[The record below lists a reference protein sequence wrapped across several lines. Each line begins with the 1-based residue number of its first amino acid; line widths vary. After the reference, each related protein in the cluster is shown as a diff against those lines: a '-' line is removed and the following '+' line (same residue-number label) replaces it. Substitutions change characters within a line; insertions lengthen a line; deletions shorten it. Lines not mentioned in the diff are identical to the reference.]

1 MNIQTLAQT
10 GVNSFL
16 IEKCDASRM
25 PDGYFYIRK
34 DDAPEWVREIIKE
47 THDNGDMLPDDYK
60 YQFVVDALEAL
71 ADSDDVDNARS
82 IMHDGVDIT
91 TSRLLHWVQSH
102 GYRKAYADDH
112 IQEFSPETLDAILM
126 GGQYMEREEV
136 FQVVLSRIE
145 NLIHRVCVI

>member
-1 MNIQTLAQT
+1 MNIQTIAQT
-10 GVNSFL
+10 GVNSFS
-16 IEKCDASRM
+16 IKKCDVSRM

-34 DDAPEWVREIIKE
+34 DDAPEWVVEIVREA
-47 THDNGDMLPDDYK
+47 HDNGDMFPDDYK

-102 GYRKAYADDH
+102 GYRKAYAADH
-112 IQEFSPETLDAILM
+112 IQEFNPETLDAILM
-126 GGQYMEREEV
+126 GGQYMERDEV
-136 FQVVLSRIE
+136 FQIVLSAIE
-145 NLIHRVCVI
+145 NLG

>member
-1 MNIQTLAQT
+1 MNIQTIAQT

-16 IEKCDASRM
+16 IKKCDASRM

-34 DDAPEWVREIIKE
+34 DDAPEWVVEIVREA
-47 THDNGDMLPDDYK
+47 HDNGDMFPDDYK

-112 IQEFSPETLDAILM
+112 IQEFSPETLDDILM
-126 GGQYMEREEV
+126 GAQYMERDEV
-136 FQVVLSRIE
+136 FQIVLSAIE
-145 NLIHRVCVI
+145 KLN

>member
-1 MNIQTLAQT
+1 MTVQTIAQT
-10 GVNSFL
+10 GVNSFS
-16 IEKCDASRM
+16 IKKCDASRM

-34 DDAPEWVREIIKE
+34 DDAPEWVVEIVREA
-47 THDNGDMLPDDYK
+47 HDNGDYFTMLPDDYK

-102 GYRKAYADDH
+102 GYRKVYADDH
-112 IQEFSPETLDAILM
+112 IQEFNPETLDAILM
-126 GGQYMEREEV
+126 GAKYMERDEV
-136 FQVVLSRIE
+136 FQIVLSAIE
-145 NLIHRVCVI
+145 NLS